1 MAVVDQDILRVSVNF
16 ELGDGTQ
23 YQNIYHMIRDG
34 EDVHSVQDH
43 LDAIEVKMELA
54 YADIQTLVP
63 LDVTEQLCFVDRVEF
78 NEIVDE
84 WRIVENVGTF
94 TPLFEPSGDTQG
106 LPYQCSPY
114 IYFKTD
120 RPRTVGK
127 KFLFPITEFFQ
138 SDGVMTPAAVTAI
151 VAMATELLTAIALG
165 GDATLTL
172 GVVRTG
178 VQSWYNF
185 LVAVV
190 QDVIGTQRRRK
201 PGVGA

>member
-1 MAVVDQDILRVSVNF
+1 MAVVDQDKLRISMNF

-23 YQNIYHMIRDG
+23 YQNVYHMIRDG

-43 LDAIEVKMELA
+43 LDAIEAKMEAA
-54 YADIQTLVP
+54 YGDIVTIVP
-63 LDVTEQLCFVDRVEF
+63 VDTSEQLCFVDRIEW

-84 WRIVENVGTF
+84 WRVVENVGTF
-94 TPLFEPSGDTQG
+94 TPTISFSGSTEG

-114 IYFKTD
+114 IYFKTQ

-127 KFLFPITEFFQ
+127 KFLFPIAEAFQ
-138 SDGVMTPAAVTAI
+138 TDTILDGGTITNI

-165 GDATLTL
+165 GDATLTM
-172 GVVRTG
+172 GVPRTG
-178 VQSWYNF
+178 VNSWFNF